1 MLNKTKT
8 ILFIVILF
16 QLNCGVTSQNSI
28 KAANE
33 SQEVK
38 KQDAKLKRQAK
49 YYIKQGW
56 YYERKKNYGAAIQMY
71 EKANEIGHPHAEE
84 SLNRCRERALKNYD
98 KDIKTAEYF
107 FEKRKYARAKQ
118 MCLYIEIYKKDDSRN
133 LELKKKAEAKLDS
146 WTNPYRKKAQY
157 YYNKNN
163 YKKAKFQMFR
173 LLKVNPYDEEAQK
186 FIMHC
191 DKMIEYDETYRYAV
205 ILYSRG
211 RYGRAYKNFK
221 YIDNHVKDFRDT
233 TKFMD
238 KCQENLKKRRK

>member
-1 MLNKTKT
+1 MLNKIKVTAFII
-8 ILFIVILF
+8 ILI
-16 QLNCGVTSQNSI
+16 QLNCGATSQNSVKNNDT
-28 KAANE
+28 KAE
-33 SQEVK
+33 I
-38 KQDAKLKRQAK
+38 QDPKLKRQARS
-49 YYIKQGW
+49 YLKQGW
-56 YYERKKNYGAAIQMY
+56 YYESKKNYGAAIQMY
-71 EKANEIGHPHAEE
+71 AKANEIGDPHAEE

-107 FEKRKYARAKQ
+107 YKVRKYARAKQ

-133 LELKKKAEAKLDS
+133 LELKKKVEEKLDS
-146 WTNPYRKKAQY
+146 WTKPYRKKAQY

-211 RYGRAYKNFK
+211 RYRKAYKNFK
-221 YIDNHVKDFRDT
+221 YIDDHVKDFKDT
-233 TKFMD
+233 TEFMN
-238 KCQENLKKRRK
+238 KCQSKLK